1 VSSGACCTCT
11 AAARRQAEPDEGE
24 HTRSFE
30 REIVPLV
37 EGIERERDGEEHGE
51 SGCDAGRHRTR
62 AAAGDAEPHL
72 RALPVP
78 AELAYLLHRRPR
90 LRPDPPPELPQ
101 HRRRMVRA

>member
-11 AAARRQAEPDEGE
+11 GAARRQAEPDEGE
-24 HTRSFE
+24 HTFLE
-30 REIVPLV
+30 REIVVVPAC
-37 EGIERERDGEEHGE
+37 GRDRERDGEHGE
-51 SGCDAGRHRTR
+51 SGADAGRNRTR

-90 LRPDPPPELPQ
+90 LRPHPPTGLPQ
-101 HRRRMVRA
+101 LRRRMVRA